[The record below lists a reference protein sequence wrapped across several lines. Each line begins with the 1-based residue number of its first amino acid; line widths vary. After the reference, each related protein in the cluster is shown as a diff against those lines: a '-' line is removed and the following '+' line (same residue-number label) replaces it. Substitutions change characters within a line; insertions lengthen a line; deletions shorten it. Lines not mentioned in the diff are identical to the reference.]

1 MTRANLLLWSLWL
14 SVILLA
20 LWVGGTLYQMLV
32 IVPLWTASPPAS
44 LRAFL
49 TADYP
54 GTVLNFF
61 GPPFIAART
70 LSLVVALV
78 AGWKFAMHR
87 SALLVALA
95 CWLIVVGFTLL
106 YIYPINDDLFGAA
119 LSRLGDEEA
128 RNLLQRWIIA
138 DRARFAVGC
147 VGFIALLFAF
157 RLPLPAPRSS
167 GR

>member
-1 MTRANLLLWSLWL
+1 
-14 SVILLA
+14 
-20 LWVGGTLYQMLV
+20 
-32 IVPLWTASPPAS
+32 
-44 LRAFL
+44 
-49 TADYP
+49 
-54 GTVLNFF
+54 
-61 GPPFIAART
+61 
-70 LSLVVALV
+70 
-78 AGWKFAMHR
+78 MHR